1 MSVHNVPYQ
10 TTYCVGVEVVTE
22 RLDMILGFLSG
33 VISMGLIALIIGVAF
48 VESAQITLPV
58 VAVVSMALVSLLLL
72 RGVQVKEISVG
83 EYLTVRFSVTNGNGN
98 DQE

>member
-10 TTYCVGVEVVTE
+10 TTYCVGIEIMTD

-72 RGVQVKEISVG
+72 RGVQVKEISLG
-83 EYLTVRFSVTNGNGN
+83 DYLTVRFSVTNGDGP
-98 DQE
+98 DK

>member
-10 TTYCVGVEVVTE
+10 TTYCIGVEIMTD

-72 RGVQVKEISVG
+72 RGVQVKEISD
-83 EYLTVRFSVTNGNGN
+83 RKSVV
-98 DQE
+98 

>member
-1 MSVHNVPYQ
+1 MSVHQRRYH
-10 TTYCVGVEVVTE
+10 TTYCLGVEIVTD

-72 RGVQVKEISVG
+72 RGVQVKEIRLG
-83 EYLTVRFSVTNGNGN
+83 EYLTVRFSVTNGDKN
-98 DQE
+98 E

>member
-1 MSVHNVPYQ
+1 MSVHQRRYQ
-10 TTYCVGVEVVTE
+10 TTYCLGVEIVTD

-72 RGVQVKEISVG
+72 RGVQVKEIRLG
-83 EYLTVRFSVTNGNGN
+83 DYLTVRFSVTNGDNK
-98 DQE
+98 E

>member
-1 MSVHNVPYQ
+1 MSVHQRRYQ
-10 TTYCVGVEVVTE
+10 TTYCFGVEIVTD

-72 RGVQVKEISVG
+72 RGVQVKEIRLG
-83 EYLTVRFSVTNGNGN
+83 DYLTVRFSVTNGDNK
-98 DQE
+98 E